1 MVYLFHEILS
11 EMDKVMR
18 EMDKVMREMNIYFF
32 IYKGKFK
39 QKAFFTSRNGLNS
52 RRNGLSVSQDSS
64 RNG

>member
-1 MVYLFHEILS
+1 MFYLFHEILV

-18 EMDKVMREMNIYFF
+18 EIDIYFF

-39 QKAFFTSRNGLNS
+39 QKGFF
-52 RRNGLSVSQDSS
+52 SS